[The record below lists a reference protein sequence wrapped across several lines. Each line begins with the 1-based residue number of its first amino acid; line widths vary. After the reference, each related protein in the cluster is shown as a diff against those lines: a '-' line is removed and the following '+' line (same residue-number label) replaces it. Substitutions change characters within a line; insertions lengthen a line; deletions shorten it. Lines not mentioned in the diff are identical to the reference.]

1 MDRRG
6 LVREFQ
12 YDTLGRNTAEIWYD
26 TAADAEM
33 DANRQ
38 NTLSFT
44 YDALGRMLSVA
55 DQFASYA
62 YAYDRLG
69 RMRSSDASIGDS
81 CFALLVCRS
90 TKERLSWAAIVG
102 GGS

>member
-1 MDRRG
+1 M
-6 LVREFQ
+6 VREFQ

-38 NTLSFT
+38 NTLNFA
-44 YDALGRMLSVA
+44 YDALGRMLSTG
-55 DQFASYA
+55 DRFASYA

-69 RMRSSDASIGDS
+69 RMTISDAAIAGLNTLDTNEH
-81 CFALLVCRS
+81 RPTTRGGRRKGTWS
-90 TKERLSWAAIVG
+90 TFTVP
-102 GGS
+102 